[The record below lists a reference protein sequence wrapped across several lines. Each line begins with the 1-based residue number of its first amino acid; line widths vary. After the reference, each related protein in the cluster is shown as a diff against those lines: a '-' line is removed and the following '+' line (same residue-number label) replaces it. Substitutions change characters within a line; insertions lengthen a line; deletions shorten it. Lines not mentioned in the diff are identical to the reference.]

1 MDLTP
6 GITSASAIKLQ
17 HILDI
22 CGLNK
27 LITEP
32 TRVAV
37 NSCTLIDHCITNSPD
52 KIAKYGAVHLAISDH
67 ALIYMTYKAK
77 YERSGDRI
85 IKTRHMKNFH
95 MSSYQRDLQQKA
107 WSDIETLNDPNDM
120 WSMWKDLLMQ
130 SIDKHAP
137 LKSKRFGNKKAFIW
151 ITDHLRREM
160 HKRDFLKKK
169 AMLDRP
175 QSTWDQYQRA
185 RNQTHNEIKK
195 AKRKYFI
202 DNLELSK
209 SNPKKTLYLINE
221 LSSRRSNKAGNISEI
236 KIAEQIA
243 TEPLEIAEEL
253 NLHFSNIGER
263 LASEIP
269 ASDIEPETYLTPT
282 ETSFSLKAPSLN
294 VVYKLLSKLNERKS
308 AGLD

>member
-17 HILDI
+17 HIFDI
-22 CGLNK
+22 YGLNQ

-32 TRVAV
+32 TRVAL
-37 NSCTLIDHCITNSPD
+37 NSCTLIDNCITNSPD

-77 YERSGDRI
+77 YERSGARI
-85 IKTRHMKNFH
+85 IKTRHIKNFH
-95 MSSYQRDLQQKA
+95 KSSYLRDLQQKA
-107 WSDIETLNDPNDM
+107 WSDIETLNDSNDM
-120 WSMWKDLLMQ
+120 CSMWKDFLMQ

-137 LKSKRFGNKKAFIW
+137 LKSKRVGNKKALW

-169 AMLDRP
+169 AMLDRKE
-175 QSTWDQYQRA
+175 STWDQYKRS
-185 RNQTHNEIKK
+185 RNQTNNEIKK

-209 SNPKKTLYLINE
+209 SNPKKTWYLINE
-221 LSSRRSNKAGNISEI
+221 LLRDDQTR
-236 KIAEQIA
+236 
-243 TEPLEIAEEL
+243 LEI
-253 NLHFSNIGER
+253 FR
-263 LASEIP
+263 K
-269 ASDIEPETYLTPT
+269 
-282 ETSFSLKAPSLN
+282 LKLP
-294 VVYKLLSKLNERKS
+294 SKLQLNPLK
-308 AGLD
+308 